1 MEKHAPP
8 LAFRVRPANLQDLIG
23 QEAAKAYIEDFGKG
37 NRTSAIL
44 WGPPGSGKTTVAHII
59 ERLFPDEYVPLSAVT
74 SGVQDLRR
82 VTGQAEATDTT
93 PIVFIDEIH
102 RFNKAQQDAL
112 LPHVEN
118 GRIVLIGATTEN
130 PSFAVIA
137 PLLSRMR
144 VIVLRSLKSAEI
156 SEILKRAL
164 ADDIVM
170 ALGKHVAED
179 CVEALA
185 RAADGDA
192 RAALNLLEFI
202 LTKVDKSPIEKED
215 LEGLLQRPLYHDR
228 MGDYHYDLISAF
240 HKCIRAGDADA
251 SVYWLSRML
260 EAGEDRLYIIRRML
274 RMASEDI
281 GMAEPNALRLVLS
294 VKDAFAVLGIPEGDL
309 ALYQA
314 AVYLALAPK
323 SNALYRCDIKTRALI
338 DRTGTP
344 PVPLALR
351 NAPTKLMA
359 ELGYAHGYI
368 YAHDDPSGALD
379 LTYMPAGLEDE
390 TLYTPHEAGF
400 EKKLKEIMD
409 ARAKAKRD
417 RTASHRP
424 AAGKKS

>member
-23 QEAAKAYIEDFGKG
+23 QEAAKAYIEDFGQG

-82 VTGQAEATDTT
+82 VTSQAQASDTT

-118 GRIVLIGATTEN
+118 GRIILIGATTEN

-144 VIVLRSLKSAEI
+144 VIVLRSLKSDEI
-156 SEILKRAL
+156 FAILKRAL

-202 LTKVDKSPIEKED
+202 LTKVDKPHIERED
-215 LEGLLQRPLYHDR
+215 LEGLLKRPLYHDR

-240 HKCIRAGDADA
+240 HKCIRAGDVDA

-260 EAGEDRLYIIRRML
+260 ESGEDRLYIIRRML

-323 SNALYRCDIKTRALI
+323 SNALYLCDIKTRTLI
-338 DRTGTP
+338 GRTGTP

-368 YAHDDPSGALD
+368 YAHDDPQGALD

-390 TLYTPHEAGF
+390 TLYAPREAGF

-417 RTASHRP
+417 RAGSHRP

>member
-8 LAFRVRPANLQDLIG
+8 LAFRVRPASLQDLIG
-23 QEAAKAYIEDFGKG
+23 QEAAKAYIEEFGKG
-37 NRTSAIL
+37 SRSSAIL

-59 ERLFPDEYVPLSAVT
+59 ERLFPDDYVPLSAVT

-82 VTGQAEATDTT
+82 VTGRAEATDTT

-144 VIVLRSLKSAEI
+144 VIVLRSLKSEEI
-156 SEILKRAL
+156 FLILKRAL
-164 ADDIVM
+164 ADEIVRG
-170 ALGKHVAED
+170 LGKHVAED
-179 CVEALA
+179 CIEALA

-202 LTKVDKSPIEKED
+202 LAKVDKALIEKDD
-215 LEGLLQRPLYHDR
+215 LEGLIKRPLYHDR

-240 HKCIRAGDADA
+240 HKCIRAGDVDA

-281 GMAEPNALRLVLS
+281 GMAEPNALRLVMS

-314 AVYLALAPK
+314 AVYLACAPK
-323 SNALYRCDIKTRALI
+323 SNALYRCEIKAREVI
-338 DRTGTP
+338 ERTGTP

-351 NAPTKLMA
+351 NAPTRLMA
-359 ELGYAHGYI
+359 ELGYAQGYI
-368 YAHDDPSGALD
+368 YAHDDPDGALD
-379 LTYMPAGLEDE
+379 LAYLPAGLENT
-390 TLYTPHEAGF
+390 TLYDPREAGF
-400 EKKLKEIMD
+400 EKKIKEIMD
-409 ARAKAKRD
+409 ARAKAKND
-417 RTASHRP
+417 RAGSHRG
-424 AAGKKS
+424 AAGKKG

>member
-8 LAFRVRPANLQDLIG
+8 LAFRVRPDAPQDLIG
-23 QEAAKAYIEDFGKG
+23 QEAAKAYIEDFAKG

-82 VTGQAEATDTT
+82 VTSQAEASDTT

-144 VIVLRSLKSAEI
+144 VIVLRSLESAEI
-156 SEILKRAL
+156 SGILKRAL

-170 ALGKHVAED
+170 ALGKTIAED
-179 CVEALA
+179 CIEAMA

-202 LTKVDKSPIEKED
+202 LTKVDKAHIEPQD
-215 LEGLLQRPLYHDR
+215 LEGLLKRPIYHDR

-240 HKCIRAGDADA
+240 HKCIRAGDVDA
-251 SVYWLSRML
+251 SVYWLGRML
-260 EAGEDRLYIIRRML
+260 EAGEARLYIIRRML

-294 VKDAFAVLGIPEGDL
+294 VKDAFTVLGIPEGDL

-323 SNALYRCDIKTRALI
+323 SNALYLCDSKTRQMI
-338 DRTGTP
+338 DRTGKP

-359 ELGYAHGYI
+359 ELGYSKGYI
-368 YAHDDPSGALD
+368 YAHDDPEGALD
-379 LTYMPAGLEDE
+379 LTYMPSGLEHE
-390 TLYTPHEAGF
+390 TLYTPREAGF

-409 ARAKAKRD
+409 ARTKAKRD
-417 RTASHRP
+417 RAGSHRP
-424 AAGKKS
+424 AAGKKG